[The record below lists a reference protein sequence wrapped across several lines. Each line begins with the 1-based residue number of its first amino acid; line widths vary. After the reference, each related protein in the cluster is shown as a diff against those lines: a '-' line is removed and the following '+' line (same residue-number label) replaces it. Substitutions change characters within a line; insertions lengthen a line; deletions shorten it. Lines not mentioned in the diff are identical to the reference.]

1 MATTNITVAEN
12 KGRVFDSICRKL
24 GWSRGGCQGL
34 KKRAKFFSTGA
45 PVIAKEQY
53 ASYAGVCAI
62 TGDLAYDYAAGSE
75 NAYILT
81 VAPAAATDSTFVKMN
96 A

>member
-1 MATTNITVAEN
+1 MATTNISIAEN

-34 KKRAKFFSTGA
+34 KKRAKFYSTGA
-45 PVIAKEQY
+45 PVIAKEDI
-53 ASYAGVCAI
+53 ADYAGVCAI
-62 TGDLAYDYAAGSE
+62 TGDLAYDYG
-75 NAYILT
+75 NDYAYILT
-81 VAPAAATDSTFVKMN
+81 VAPAAATDSTFVKLH

>member
-1 MATTNITVAEN
+1 MAVTNISIAEN

-24 GWSRGGCQGL
+24 GWARGGCQGL
-34 KKRAKFFSTGA
+34 KKRAKFYCTGA
-45 PVIAKEQY
+45 PMIAQADY

-62 TGDLAYDYAAGSE
+62 TGDLAYDYG
-75 NAYILT
+75 NNYAYILT
-81 VAPAAATDSTFVKMN
+81 VAPTVSVDSTFVKLH